1 MKMLVLILDDNL
13 GVLAS
18 SVVNKIPV
26 DLHQHPTDPF
36 SDLEGRLRE
45 VAGAAAYEAHKK
57 ATAAVATTE

>member
-26 DLHQHPTDPF
+26 DLKRSTDPF
-36 SDLEGRLRE
+36 IDLEGRLRE
-45 VAGAAAYEAHKK
+45 VAGDAAYEAHQK
-57 ATAAVATTE
+57 ATAPVA